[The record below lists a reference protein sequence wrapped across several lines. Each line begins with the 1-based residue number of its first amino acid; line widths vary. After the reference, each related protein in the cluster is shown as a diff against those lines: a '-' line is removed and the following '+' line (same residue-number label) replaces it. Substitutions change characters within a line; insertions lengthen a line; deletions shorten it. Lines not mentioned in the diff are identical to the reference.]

1 MDVSAVQT
9 NSVDFSMTTNSGY
22 VSRAIYVD
30 WNQNGSFLDPGEMVY
45 SSAYPNTSYSSTTV
59 TGTITVP
66 FLAVPGPTRMR
77 VRSGYYYYGM
87 DPCNSLYYG
96 EAEDYTFNVIELTPC
111 TDPSISFPASA
122 AAIGEPDTLC
132 ITGTG
137 DLDLDLD
144 TPMPVASG
152 ITYQWQSSAT
162 GSAPWTNVG
171 PAQNVAGISL
181 TGVNTD
187 IYYHCQVL
195 CSGTVALT
203 SSAAHILI
211 VDPQLVSSSDSFHCG
226 PGQVMLSAVA
236 STNSGIHWYDVADG
250 GVPVGT
256 GSPFVTP
263 FLSQTDTFY
272 VVAGVGGGA
281 PTVTQVGTGTSST
294 SYYEVG
300 GPFNNYYRN
309 EATQMLY
316 TADEIQAAGGMAGV
330 INTIGF
336 NCTGSNQYA
345 LLNYKISIAT
355 VAPSITTLTWQPATA
370 FTQVYSAATLT
381 PPTGWVTFD
390 LDNPFSWNGT
400 DNIVI
405 QICFD
410 QTQPSYSSSGG
421 THEYTTA
428 SGKMLVYYNDGVST
442 ACGMTGTTSESY
454 RANVQ
459 FGIASGCESERE
471 PVIAYIRPKPQVDL
485 GPDINECIDNG
496 TAVTLD
502 AGVQPNQPT
511 FLWDNNSTSQ
521 VRSVN
526 QSGNYYVAVTN
537 QYGCVGSD
545 TVGVVLRKNPVVDLG
560 ADTTV
565 CEGVVLTLDAGTDG
579 IQYFWNTGQNA
590 AQITVANSGSYAV
603 LVTNA
608 AGCTKADTINVLM
621 QGQLP
626 TLDGIQTTN
635 NGGYTFT
642 FNALNPQNVVG
653 YKWDFGDGSP
663 YSYAQVPTHTYATD
677 GNYMVRVLV
686 SSICGTAVDS
696 LGAHILGINDL
707 DLGQDELNVYPN
719 PTRDQATIVNK
730 ASGVRMESVTVYSL
744 LGRKVYSAKADSPLK
759 HALSLKS
766 LSSGMYTIRIQTNK
780 GMVVRKLELIK

>member
-1 MDVSAVQT
+1 M
-9 NSVDFSMTTNSGY
+9 
-22 VSRAIYVD
+22 
-30 WNQNGSFLDPGEMVY
+30 
-45 SSAYPNTSYSSTTV
+45 
-59 TGTITVP
+59 
-66 FLAVPGPTRMR
+66 
-77 VRSGYYYYGM
+77 
-87 DPCNSLYYG
+87 
-96 EAEDYTFNVIELTPC
+96 
-111 TDPSISFPASA
+111 
-122 AAIGEPDTLC
+122 
-132 ITGTG
+132 
-137 DLDLDLD
+137 
-144 TPMPVASG
+144 
-152 ITYQWQSSAT
+152 
-162 GSAPWTNVG
+162 
-171 PAQNVAGISL
+171 
-181 TGVNTD
+181 
-187 IYYHCQVL
+187 
-195 CSGTVALT
+195 
-203 SSAAHILI
+203 
-211 VDPQLVSSSDSFHCG
+211 
-226 PGQVMLSAVA
+226 
-236 STNSGIHWYDVADG
+236 
-250 GVPVGT
+250 
-256 GSPFVTP
+256 
-263 FLSQTDTFY
+263 
-272 VVAGVGGGA
+272 
-281 PTVTQVGTGTSST
+281 
-294 SYYEVG
+294 
-300 GPFNNYYRN
+300 
-309 EATQMLY
+309 
-316 TADEIQAAGGMAGV
+316 
-330 INTIGF
+330 
-336 NCTGSNQYA
+336 
-345 LLNYKISIAT
+345 
-355 VAPSITTLTWQPATA
+355 
-370 FTQVYSAATLT
+370 
-381 PPTGWVTFD
+381 
-390 LDNPFSWNGT
+390 
-400 DNIVI
+400 
-405 QICFD
+405 
-410 QTQPSYSSSGG
+410 
-421 THEYTTA
+421 
-428 SGKMLVYYNDGVST
+428 
-442 ACGMTGTTSESY
+442 
-454 RANVQ
+454 
-459 FGIASGCESERE
+459 
-471 PVIAYIRPKPQVDL
+471 VIAYIRPKPQVDL

-545 TVGVVLRKNPVVDLG
+545 TVGVILRKNPVVDLG